1 MEKYQKKLHS
11 MFNVN
16 TEIILYEA
24 YTETWARVLNI
35 MITLYMENQKIKFS
49 SYKKLC
55 VKQFQKETVHGMVQS
70 CKILRFM
77 GLNYPILTTS
87 DKSLR
92 KSSILLYKEDTNV
105 LCYYII
111 TSLLFFYLDDF
122 FEWCCNENIEC
133 IKMPKK
139 IQNVEKFIHFIEEH
153 YKEEE
158 YSDLMEECLTMN
170 YELKDP
176 SLRMTSFFVD
186 MAK

>member
-1 MEKYQKKLHS
+1 